1 LNYTKTSDK
10 QEFIVGTESGILH
23 QMIKN
28 APGKRF
34 IPAPPVNNCACND
47 CPHMKKNTLQ
57 KLHDCLLN
65 ESPEIIL
72 DEHIRLKAGK
82 SIQRMLE
89 LSVNL

>member
-1 LNYTKTSDK
+1 LNYTKSSAK

-28 APGKRF
+28 SPEKRF
-34 IPAPPVNNCACND
+34 IPAPPMNNCACND

-57 KLHDCLLN
+57 KLYDCLLN
-65 ESPEIIL
+65 ETPEIML
-72 DEHIRLKAGK
+72 PESIRLKAER